1 MTKNKIDGSSK
12 AKEKQ
17 EPILAKPSTKANE
30 AEYEVHA
37 DGVQVRVRI
46 VSYDNTTREVVAK
59 ALVLVEEAFKR
70 KKKEVAGRD
79 VA

>member
-1 MTKNKIDGSSK
+1 MTKK
-12 AKEKQ
+12 KEDKPK
-17 EPILAKPSTKANE
+17 EAKPVATGTKANE

-59 ALVLVEEAFKR
+59 ALVLVEEAYKR

>member
-1 MTKNKIDGSSK
+1 MTNK
-12 AKEKQ
+12 KEETKPKQ
-17 EPILAKPSTKANE
+17 AKPAGFSTKANE

-70 KKKEVAGRD
+70 KRKEVARRD